1 MRVMRFTSLA
11 PDGVMIIPTN
21 YPICFGSVV
30 RYHLR
35 MRSTA
40 CVIALGLSAIVTF
53 AKEDSTPALL
63 SPSTQSSETAS
74 NIVAATKSFVSTLSN
89 DQRAKGLFDFKD
101 EQQRKRW
108 SNLPTPLFQR
118 AGLRMGDLTKA
129 QREAVMKIL
138 AVTTSRQGYEK
149 VTRIIEAEEVLNHT
163 DHPANLIF
171 GSDEFYISILGAP
184 SIRNPWLLQFGG
196 HHLALNI
203 TIIGDQDVLT
213 PSLIAVQ
220 PARYTVEG
228 KTIRPLGREN
238 DKAFALI
245 NALDA
250 PQRKQAILDSQMRD
264 LVLGPGQDGRK
275 IQPEGI
281 KASALDEK
289 QQAMLL
295 DLVFEWVGIINDG
308 AAAAKMA
315 EIKQNLAET
324 WFAWSGPTENG
335 RPAYFRIQGPTV
347 VIEYAPQG
355 IFGDATQHIHTM
367 YRDPTNDYG
376 KKLLKL

>member
-1 MRVMRFTSLA
+1 MK
-11 PDGVMIIPTN
+11 
-21 YPICFGSVV
+21 
-30 RYHLR
+30 
-35 MRSTA
+35 STTCA
-40 CVIALGLSAIVTF
+40 IALGLSAIVSF
-53 AKEDSTPALL
+53 AKEDSNPALL
-63 SPSTQSSETAS
+63 SPNTQASATAS
-74 NIVAATKSFVSTLSN
+74 NIVAATKSFVATLSN

-149 VTRIIEAEEVLNHT
+149 ITRIIEAEEVLNHT
-163 DHPANLIF
+163 DHPNNLIF

-184 SIRNPWLLQFGG
+184 STRDPWLLQFGG

-238 DKAFALI
+238 DKAFVLI

-264 LVLGPGQDGRK
+264 LVLGPGQDGRT

-295 DLVFEWVGIINDG
+295 DLISEWVGIINDG

-335 RPAYFRIQGPTV
+335 HPAYFRVQGPTV

-376 KKLLKL
+376 KRLIKL

>member
-1 MRVMRFTSLA
+1 MK
-11 PDGVMIIPTN
+11 
-21 YPICFGSVV
+21 
-30 RYHLR
+30 
-35 MRSTA
+35 STA
-40 CVIALGLSAIVTF
+40 RVLALALSAIVSL
-53 AKEDSTPALL
+53 AKEDSIPAPQSPNTPSGA
-63 SPSTQSSETAS
+63 TAS
-74 NIVAATKSFVSTLSN
+74 NIVAVTQSFLATLS
-89 DQRAKGLFDFKD
+89 DAQRAKGLFDFKD

-118 AGLRMGDLTKA
+118 AGLRLGDLTKA
-129 QREAVMKIL
+129 QREAAMNIL
-138 AVTTSRQGYEK
+138 AVITSRQGYEK
-149 VTRIIEAEEVLNHT
+149 VTRIIEAEEALKHS
-163 DHPANLIF
+163 DHPTNLIF
-171 GSDEFYISILGAP
+171 GSDEFYLSVLGTP
-184 SIRNPWLLQFGG
+184 STRDPWLLQFGG

-220 PARYTVEG
+220 PASYTVEG

-264 LVLGPGQDGRK
+264 LVLGPGQDGRT

-281 KASALDEK
+281 KASALDQK

-295 DLVFEWVGIINDG
+295 DLVTEWVGIINDG

-315 EIKQNLAET
+315 EIKKELAET

-347 VIEYAPQG
+347 IIEYAPQG

-376 KKLLKL
+376 KKLLKP